1 MMDTLT
7 PAIELKNL
15 SKAFGVSR
23 ALTDVNLA
31 VGRGEVFG
39 YIGANGA
46 GKTTTI
52 KIMTGLLRPTAGD
65 AVICGHSISADA
77 LQAKSLIGYVPESG
91 ALFEKLSAREYLTA
105 SARLYGVAEAAIS
118 PRVVMWLDAFGLSER
133 IDQPIGLLS
142 KGNKQKICWIS
153 ALLHEPEVLILDEP
167 LNGLD
172 VEAISKA
179 KDLILD
185 LASRGKTIFYSSH
198 LIDIV
203 EKVSTRLGVLH
214 GGRLITVGTPD
225 EVRQHFRA
233 ETLERALL
241 QFWEAERRTA

>member
-1 MMDTLT
+1 MMDLLT
-7 PAIELKNL
+7 PAIELKNV
-15 SKAFGVSR
+15 SKAYGASR

-31 VGRGEVFG
+31 VRPGEVFG

-105 SARLYGVAEAAIS
+105 TARLYGVPEAAVGRQIIA
-118 PRVVMWLDAFGLSER
+118 WLDYFGLSER
-133 IDQPIGLLS
+133 IDQPIVLLS

-153 ALLHEPEVLILDEP
+153 ALLYEPEGLILDEP

-185 LASRGKTIFYSSH
+185 LASRGRTIFYSSH

-203 EKVSTRLGVLH
+203 EKVTTRLGILH
-214 GGRLITVGTPD
+214 GGRLIAAGTPD
-225 EVRQHFRA
+225 EVRQHFGA

-241 QFWEAERRTA
+241 QFWEGERHTA

>member
-1 MMDTLT
+1 MDTSR
-7 PAIELKNL
+7 PAIELKDL
-15 SKAFGVSR
+15 SKAYGVSR
-23 ALTDVNLA
+23 ALTDVNLT

-52 KIMTGLLRPTAGD
+52 KIMTGLIRPTAGD

-77 LQAKSLIGYVPESG
+77 IQAKSLIGYVPESG

-105 SARLYGVAEAAIS
+105 TARLYGVAEAVIGGQIV
-118 PRVVMWLDAFGLSER
+118 PWLDYFGLSER

-153 ALLHEPEVLILDEP
+153 ALLHDPEVLILDEP

-185 LASRGKTIFYSSH
+185 LASRGKTVFYSSH

-214 GGRLITVGTPD
+214 GGRLIAVGTPD
-225 EVRQHFRA
+225 EVRHHFGA

-241 QFWEAERRTA
+241 QFWEGERRTA